1 MTQKLI
7 LIEDVDGLGLAGD
20 KINVSSGYARNYLL
34 PRKKAMKASPG
45 VLRQL
50 EARKE
55 KIEQKRKE
63 SLAAAQKLAETI
75 STVNIEI
82 TQQASDDGHLFGSV
96 TARNI
101 ADELQDKE
109 YNIDHTQITLP
120 EEHIKEAGEYEAE
133 INLHKDVQTTLKFTI
148 SGS

>member
-1 MTQKLI
+1 MAQKLI

-20 KINVSSGYARNYLL
+20 EINVSPGYARNYLL

-55 KIEQKRKE
+55 KIEQQRKE
-63 SLAAAQKLAETI
+63 NLESAQRLAEKI
-75 STVNIEI
+75 SDVNIEI

-101 ADELQDKE
+101 ADELQDKG
-109 YNIDHTQITLP
+109 YNIDHTQIALP
-120 EEHIKEAGEYEAE
+120 EEHIKETGEYTAE
-133 INLHKDVQTTLKFTI
+133 INLHKDVQTTLKFTVL
-148 SGS
+148 GS